1 MIDNFVAIVPAAG
14 RGKRLNIEIPK
25 QFLKIG
31 DRTILELS
39 LKPLLDFSECL
50 KICVVL
56 APNDEHHKSIE
67 LLQNPLVSLINGGNT
82 RMESVKAAINHF
94 ERTKLPYKNVLI
106 HDAVRPCLR
115 SSDLRLLLESQSISK
130 VDGLVLGSLCSN
142 TIKEVKEK
150 NLKVIKT
157 LDRRKLWNAFTPQI
171 FKKEALSSALE
182 NNLLQGRIFTDEA
195 SLVEANN
202 GILKMIE
209 GTSDNIKITFPEDI
223 NLAKSILI
231 SQGRMEKDK

>member
-14 RGKRLNIEIPK
+14 RGKRLSIEIPK

-56 APNDEHHKSIE
+56 SPNDENHKSIE

-106 HDAVRPCLR
+106 HDSVRPCLR

-150 NLKVIKT
+150 NLKIIKT
-157 LDRRKLWNAFTPQI
+157 LDRRK
-171 FKKEALSSALE
+171 
-182 NNLLQGRIFTDEA
+182 
-195 SLVEANN
+195 
-202 GILKMIE
+202 
-209 GTSDNIKITFPEDI
+209 
-223 NLAKSILI
+223 
-231 SQGRMEKDK
+231 